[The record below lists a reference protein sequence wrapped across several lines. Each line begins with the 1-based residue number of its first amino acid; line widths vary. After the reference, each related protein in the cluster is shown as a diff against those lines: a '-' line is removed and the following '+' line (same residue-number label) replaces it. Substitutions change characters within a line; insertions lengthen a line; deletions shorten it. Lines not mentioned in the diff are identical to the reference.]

1 MSGVRFLKL
10 TEVCNMEND
19 QSCAFCNLW
28 PKLDVHHTIIIFSML
43 PKLVHHT
50 TLFVSML
57 YILLQNFN
65 FALVAEETINDE
77 VMKLIKLLH

>member
-1 MSGVRFLKL
+1 
-10 TEVCNMEND
+10 
-19 QSCAFCNLW
+19 
-28 PKLDVHHTIIIFSML
+28 ML

-57 YILLQNFN
+57 YIFLQNLN

>member
-10 TEVCNMEND
+10 TEVCNIEND
-19 QSCAFCNLW
+19 QRLCFLQPLTKTWRTSYDN
-28 PKLDVHHTIIIFSML
+28 IFSML

-57 YILLQNFN
+57 YILLQNSS
-65 FALVAEETINDE
+65 FALVADETINDE

>member
-1 MSGVRFLKL
+1 
-10 TEVCNMEND
+10 
-19 QSCAFCNLW
+19 
-28 PKLDVHHTIIIFSML
+28 ML

-57 YILLQNFN
+57 YILLQNLN
-65 FALVAEETINDE
+65 FALVAEETLNDE

>member
-10 TEVCNMEND
+10 TEVCNIEND
-19 QSCAFCNLW
+19 QRLCFLQPLTKTWRS
-28 PKLDVHHTIIIFSML
+28 IIFFSML

-57 YILLQNFN
+57 YILLQNLN

>member
-1 MSGVRFLKL
+1 
-10 TEVCNMEND
+10 
-19 QSCAFCNLW
+19 
-28 PKLDVHHTIIIFSML
+28 ML

-57 YILLQNFN
+57 CILLQNLN